1 MFDFFNRLESIL
13 DKMCHVIEKLAPVAQ
28 AVAPFTGSAAPAVV
42 AGATAAN
49 AIATATDKAIEAHLA
64 SGGDVTSATAA
75 LAGIALAVADSGLV
89 DQATSDKIKQVSIAI
104 PPDIL
109 AGLTGA

>member
-13 DKMCHVIEKLAPVAQ
+13 DKMCHVVETLAPVAQ
-28 AVAPFTGSAAPAVV
+28 AFAPFTGPNAPAVMAA
-42 AGATAAN
+42 AGAAN
-49 AIATATDKAIEAHLA
+49 AIATATDRAIEAHQA
-64 SGGDVTSATAA
+64 NGGNSTTATAA

-89 DQATSDKIKQVSIAI
+89 DKVTSDKIKAVSEAI

-109 AGLTGA
+109 AGMTGA